1 MELIRRITRGRPA
14 NDKPGRDSSATR
26 DRARRNYSVNQHSL
40 KIIRRIVSSY
50 NVDARARARASQTY
64 RQLYI
69 KKGREGETSKLKGAI
84 TVKFLSSARESRDKA
99 AR

>member
-1 MELIRRITRGRPA
+1 VAGLLMISQAEILRP
-14 NDKPGRDSSATR
+14 
-26 DRARRNYSVNQHSL
+26 RAIVLGNYSVNQHSL

-50 NVDARARARASQTY
+50 NVDAHARTRASQTY